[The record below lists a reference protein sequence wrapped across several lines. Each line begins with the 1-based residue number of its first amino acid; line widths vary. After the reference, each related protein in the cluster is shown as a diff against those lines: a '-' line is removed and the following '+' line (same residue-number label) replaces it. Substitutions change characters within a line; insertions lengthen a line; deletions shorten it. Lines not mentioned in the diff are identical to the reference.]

1 MFATTGAAVIAAGTA
16 SDVAISPAVG
26 PSVPTTPLV
35 KSATAPGSA
44 ADARVGTAA
53 DVTAGNAADAA
64 VGIAAVPAPIAPVGT
79 MLAIP
84 GVAVFVRSGAAA
96 PSAPAPLIRLDT
108 AGTTNGAAIAP
119 PTAMLAMF
127 VQLTPWS
134 HLPVLGFHCPR
145 SRSSDCPGALRFASA
160 HCIRRGSSP

>member
-1 MFATTGAAVIAAGTA
+1 MFATTGAVAAAGIA
-16 SDVAISPAVG
+16 SAVAISPAVG
-26 PSVPTTPLV
+26 PTAGSVPTTPLV

-96 PSAPAPLIRLDT
+96 PSAPAPLIR
-108 AGTTNGAAIAP
+108 
-119 PTAMLAMF
+119 
-127 VQLTPWS
+127 
-134 HLPVLGFHCPR
+134 
-145 SRSSDCPGALRFASA
+145 
-160 HCIRRGSSP
+160 